1 LDKRNQLKFN
11 LIDSKVT
18 KLITSFQ
25 QLTDRKINFT
35 RQILH
40 FTIFSFLSPA
50 WRDIFVSS
58 INLKKLNTM
67 KTAIL
72 TAALMILMTVA
83 SARTLTDTTSTP
95 APAEQIFKVW
105 VIQQDANLVKFRVH
119 NPSEEKV
126 VLKIYNDKNVKVFHR
141 TVKSEKDM
149 SIIADMTNCG
159 TGTYTCVVLRNGQE
173 EVRKPITR

>member
-1 LDKRNQLKFN
+1 
-11 LIDSKVT
+11 
-18 KLITSFQ
+18 
-25 QLTDRKINFT
+25 
-35 RQILH
+35 
-40 FTIFSFLSPA
+40 
-50 WRDIFVSS
+50 
-58 INLKKLNTM
+58 M

-83 SARTLTDTTSTP
+83 SAMTLTDTTSTP
-95 APAEQIFKVW
+95 ATAEQIFKVW
-105 VIQQDANLVKFRVH
+105 VIQQDANLIKFRVH

-159 TGTYTCVVLRNGQE
+159 AGTYTCVVLRNGQE
-173 EVRKPITR
+173 EVRKPITH